1 MLAKVEGIQ
10 KRAVKWILAEQD
22 HHYNDFEYLKRLK
35 DLDILP
41 MEYKFVY
48 TDLVQFYK
56 IYHGLSVVKL
66 PSYLQPVTAED
77 RCRLRP
83 HIIPVLQNQPEGFE
97 IPDLALMRTNRYDSA
112 SLKCVLINPSNILK
126 SSFFFRTHLLWNDLT
141 PSIRNLNDMGEF
153 KTSLMKHLWVV
164 TLGNQDNDLHY
175 NDPQ

>member
-83 HIIPVLQNQPEGFE
+83 RIIPVLQDQPEGSE
-97 IPDLALMRTNRYDSA
+97 ILPDLALMRSNRYDSA
-112 SLKCVLINPSNILK
+112 SLKCVLVNPSNILK
-126 SSFFFRTHLLWNDLT
+126 SSLFFRTHLLWNDLT
-141 PSIRNLNDMGEF
+141 PSIRNVNDIGEF
-153 KTSLMKHLWVV
+153 KTALKKHLWVV
-164 TLGNQDNDLHY
+164 ALGAQGNEYQ
-175 NDPQ
+175 DPQ